1 MKPHVLIFVII
12 MLVLSACGQA
22 PTPVVQEPTAAPL
35 PSDTPMPTATSTPLP
50 PTNTP
55 APTETPLP
63 TATFTPT
70 ATPVPEV
77 ISGANAAKLQL
88 VRRYGDGMVL
98 QTLWSPDAK
107 QLLVLTTLEIKAF
120 DPASGGGLL
129 WEAETGSPQKEM
141 AYTADGKSIVSLSKD
156 GVVKIWDA
164 ATGELSKTALEAR
177 DGIDYSDLSASGNV
191 VALANSA
198 YDTALININ
207 TGETIKT
214 FNGSAFPLGLTNVLV
229 SPNDTNA
236 WMVGWGSGEKHQVQF
251 LDVQSDK
258 FIFMLGIGWSYITDL
273 MVSPD
278 STKIAGMSRL
288 ALTSEVENAFLVWSA
303 ASGKQISK
311 TVFPMDVDAY
321 AFVPGQEQAVVASDG
336 VFSLV
341 DVTKGEKLESFG
353 SYTYPVTSMD
363 VSSDGKLL
371 SAVTSEGVITT
382 YDLEKK
388 AKSKEFQIELSLIA
402 PYYRVSGVNYFVRSE
417 RNVGIGADPNG
428 KFVAVLNPDRKAID
442 LIDPATLKVIKTV
455 GKSLLERY
463 ITFSLSQ
470 DGALIAVV
478 DEWNMLYLF
487 DTASGTQK
495 LVIDTRQQNF
505 IKKVEIAP
513 DNSTVATVSGGRL
526 GELYLWDTKTGEKV
540 KTLSGYNV
548 MAYAPDGQRVV
559 SDNTDFGVYVW
570 DVASGKQLA
579 APSAEWIYDLTYAPD
594 GGTVAISGFAVHGN
608 KGKERE
614 NLITLL
620 DTETNKM
627 LPTRLLGHPAPITRV
642 VYSPDGKILASAD
655 IHGNIRLWNAETA
668 EMITQIRE
676 AVPAPLQM
684 AFINEGRTLVVA
696 SLDGTLSFY
705 EAR

>member
-156 GVVKIWDA
+156 GAVKIWDA
-164 ATGELSKTALEAR
+164 ATGELSKTTIEPK

-191 VALANSA
+191 VALGNSA
-198 YDTALININ
+198 YQMTLFKVD

-214 FNGSAFPLGLTNVLV
+214 FNGSAFPLGLSSVLV

-236 WMVGWGSGEKHQVQF
+236 WMAGFGSSEKHQVQL
-251 LDVQSDK
+251 LDVNSDK
-258 FIFMLGIGWSYITDL
+258 FIFMLGIGWSYITEL

-288 ALTSEVENAFLVWSA
+288 ALTSEVENAFLVWNTT
-303 ASGKQISK
+303 SGKQISK
-311 TVFPMDVDAY
+311 TVFPMDVDTF
-321 AFVPGQEQAVVASDG
+321 AFVPGQEQAVVASNG
-336 VFSLV
+336 VFNLV

-353 SYTYPVTSMD
+353 SYKYPVTSMD

-371 SAVTSEGVITT
+371 AAVSTDGTVTT
-382 YDLEKK
+382 YDLAKK
-388 AKSKEFQIELSLIA
+388 AKSKEIKIELSLTVP
-402 PYYRVSGVNYFVRSE
+402 PYRMSGINYYVRSD
-417 RNVGIGADPNG
+417 RSAAVGADPNG
-428 KFVAVLNPDRKAID
+428 KFVAVLKSDRMGID
-442 LIDPATLKVIKTV
+442 LVDPVSLKMIKTV
-455 GKSLLERY
+455 GKSRFAPFTTFTISKDGSLL
-463 ITFSLSQ
+463 
-470 DGALIAVV
+470 AAV
-478 DEWNMLYLF
+478 DEMNILYVF
-487 DTASGTQK
+487 DTASGSQK
-495 LVIDTRQQNF
+495 QMIGTKQENY

-548 MAYAPDGQRVV
+548 MAYAPDGKTVV
-559 SDNTDFGVYVW
+559 SDNVDFGVYVW
-570 DVASGKQLA
+570 DVATGKQLA
-579 APSAEWIYDLTYAPD
+579 SPAAEWILDLAYAPD
-594 GGTVAISGFAVHGN
+594 GSNVAIAAIKLHKVGTD
-608 KGKERE
+608 RE
-614 NLITLL
+614 NMITLM
-620 DTETNKM
+620 DTAKNTMQSTK
-627 LPTRLLGHPAPITRV
+627 LLGHPAALDKV
-642 VYSPDGKILASAD
+642 VYAPDGKILASAD
-655 IHGNIRLWNAETA
+655 QHGNIRLWSIESGEMLAE
-668 EMITQIRE
+668 IRE
-676 AVPAPLQM
+676 AVTGPVQM
-684 AFINEGRTLVVA
+684 TFINEGRTLVVA
-696 SLDGTLSFY
+696 GLDGTLSFY